1 MLRVL
6 DWNLDY
12 LIEFI
17 SYWFKVLI
25 LVIMII
31 KCMYGCDFLF
41 VFMYFYVYVYIIII
55 FLLVVLYSFGNYCCN

>member
-12 LIEFI
+12 LIEII

-31 KCMYGCDFLF
+31 KCMYGCGFLF
-41 VFMYFYVYVYIIII
+41 VFMYFYV
-55 FLLVVLYSFGNYCCN
+55 LYYYYFFVGNSFGNYCCN